1 MKCLDCEEKGCRCS
15 SCRPSGNGYSCASLR
30 TWYVHVTSKF
40 SCIPVRLWVILC
52 SSVTVLEIVT
62 SFSLVSYPPRAKN
75 VVVLLTR
82 DVCVNRSK
90 LEEMNWNPDEW
101 LPLIKD
107 GEFRDWLVKRPAE
120 KDLLRARRVTRDQI
134 VKLEDIWKT
143 DAKAKLEDLG
153 KNGKEDSVT
162 HILPC
167 YEDGFQYQNIFGP
180 LVKME
185 ADEDKMMKENQ
196 TQEGLSLER
205 WDRSLKKNH
214 VAVFRPSSSDG
225 GEVRIVPGVI
235 HILSADSLVVS
246 LPLKAKVYKIHSV
259 RNIGTRCVH
268 ELDVATVP
276 RNI

>member
-1 MKCLDCEEKGCRCS
+1 M
-15 SCRPSGNGYSCASLR
+15 
-30 TWYVHVTSKF
+30 
-40 SCIPVRLWVILC
+40 
-52 SSVTVLEIVT
+52 
-62 SFSLVSYPPRAKN
+62 
-75 VVVLLTR
+75 
-82 DVCVNRSK
+82 NRSQ

-143 DAKAKLEDLG
+143 NAKAKLEDLG
-153 KNGKEDSVT
+153 KNGEEDSVT

-225 GEVRIVPGVI
+225 GEVRIVPGDELVLRRLMGSGEI
-235 HILSADSLVVS
+235 WQSKGLVRCENGCACGVDGATMSHGTSESISLEFVW
-246 LPLKAKVYKIHSV
+246 KAVTLIACKM
-259 RNIGTRCVH
+259 
-268 ELDVATVP
+268 P
-276 RNI
+276 

>member
-1 MKCLDCEEKGCRCS
+1 MKCLDCEEKGCWR
-15 SCRPSGNGYSCASLR
+15 NGF
-30 TWYVHVTSKF
+30 VTADPRK
-40 SCIPVRLWVILC
+40 SCIITHMVRARHKQVQLHP
-52 SSVTVLEIVT
+52 SSPLGDTVLECYSTGNRNVFQLGFVPAKRR
-62 SFSLVSYPPRAKN
+62 FS
-75 VVVLLTR
+75 R

-143 DAKAKLEDLG
+143 NAKAKLEDLG
-153 KNGKEDSVT
+153 KNGEEDSVT

-225 GEVRIVPGVI
+225 GEVRIVSSRRVR
-235 HILSADSLVVS
+235 
-246 LPLKAKVYKIHSV
+246 VYHHTHS
-259 RNIGTRCVH
+259 
-268 ELDVATVP
+268 
-276 RNI
+276 